1 MEKFKKTLRMIGFA
15 FFLVLAAMG
24 GIFPMPSWRKRDKF
38 LVETEYVEEVK
49 DKSKTDELEVLTMKE
64 H

>member
-1 MEKFKKTLRMIGFA
+1 MKSFKKTMRMIGFV

-38 LVETEYVEEVK
+38 LIKTEIVEEIK
-49 DKSKTDELEVLTMKE
+49 EEETDGLEVLQVNK
-64 H
+64 